1 MDVGKLA
8 DGLWWWSCDGWRAAY
23 VELPETIVLVDPVLP
38 AEPDEL
44 DRFWRALDRD
54 VARLGRPL
62 VVLATGALSD
72 DAVAVRRRYR
82 HASVLAP
89 GVSPEGV
96 EGHELPD
103 GRWAFRIPT
112 YGAVVGPADADL
124 QQISGARA
132 ADHVV
137 RTGPGSVA

>member
-8 DGLWWWSCDGWRAAY
+8 DGLWWWSCDGWCAAY

-38 AEPDEL
+38 GDPDEL

-62 VVLATGALSD
+62 VVLATGAFSD
-72 DAVAVRRRYR
+72 DAVVVRRRYR
-82 HASVLAP
+82 HASLLAP

-103 GRWAFRIPT
+103 GRWAYRIPAH
-112 YGAVVGPADADL
+112 GAVVGPADADL

-132 ADHVV
+132 ADHLV
-137 RTGPGSVA
+137 RTGPDSIA